1 MRLFDLLRL
10 RRKTP
15 EPEKS
20 DAGPLDE
27 VLNLIRIREEDG
39 MAELQRDK
47 LTKCHSIKVPE
58 CTWRRLQALSDRNPA
73 KLRELND
80 QLLIVIAKFLHDAE
94 FDPARYLVENYDTRN
109 GYAR

>member
-1 MRLFDLLRL
+1 MFKFLRS
-10 RRKTP
+10 KKHP
-15 EPEKS
+15 FPAES
-20 DAGPLDE
+20 DAGPIDE
-27 VLNLIRIREEDG
+27 LIALVKIGEDG
-39 MAELQRDK
+39 MAELMRDK

>member
-1 MRLFDLLRL
+1 MNLLRFL
-10 RRKTP
+10 KRNTP
-15 EPEKS
+15 PPEQS
-20 DAGPLDE
+20 DASPLDE
-27 VLNLIRIREEDG
+27 IFELIKIREEDG
-39 MAELQRDK
+39 MAELMRDK

-58 CTWRRLQALSDRNPA
+58 CTWKRLQALSDRNPA